1 MDYFLLPILTSFL
14 LTVVLTPILSPVAI
28 LLGLVDKPGG
38 RKQHLQIT
46 PVHGGVV
53 MFIGVLVACCT
64 DMRLFENV
72 KVLLLLSMAILVVGA
87 IDDARNLGVR
97 RRMFIQACL
106 AVLLVV
112 ATDTR
117 ITHLGYFP
125 YFGEVYLDLMSTP
138 FTVFCILAGI
148 NAVNMID
155 GIDGLAGMLISATVF
170 TVGLSAYIAGV
181 ESLSLYA
188 FVMFGAL
195 VGFLFY
201 NLRSPW
207 NPRAKVFMGDA
218 GSTFMGFSVVWLLVK
233 ATQGEGAIYSPAMAL
248 WLLMIP
254 LIDSGSTIIRRIIG
268 RSSPMKAGRDHHHH
282 VLMMYGLSPKMV
294 TYVLFALSMVSC
306 LLAYYMNSLGA
317 PDWLSIM
324 AFLAVLFID
333 VIILKKLFSGR
344 VSRS

>member
-1 MDYFLLPILTSFL
+1 MDCFLFPILTSFF
-14 LTVVLTPILSPVAI
+14 LTIVLTPVLSPVAI

-38 RKQHLQIT
+38 RKQHLQVT

-106 AVLLVV
+106 AVLLVF

-125 YFGEVYLDLMSTP
+125 FIGEVYLDLMSTP

-155 GIDGLAGMLISATVF
+155 GIDGLAGMLISTTVF
-170 TVGLSAYIAGV
+170 TVGISAYMVGAEG
-181 ESLSLYA
+181 LSLYA
-188 FVMFGAL
+188 FVIFGAL
-195 VGFLFY
+195 LGFLFY

-207 NPRAKVFMGDA
+207 NARAKVFMGDA

-233 ATQGEGAIYSPAMAL
+233 ATQGDEAVYSPAMAL

-254 LIDSGSTIIRRIIG
+254 LIDSGSTIIRRLAD

-282 VLMMYGLSPKMV
+282 MLMMYGFSVKAV
-294 TYVLFALSMVSC
+294 TYVLFAFSVLSC
-306 LLAYYMNSLGA
+306 ALAYVMNDLDA
-317 PDWLSIM
+317 PEWLSIVV
-324 AFLAVLFID
+324 FFVVLMLD
-333 VIILKKLFSGR
+333 AILLKTLFSGR
-344 VSRS
+344 SSNV